1 MTTFCVADTGGLDA
15 ALIMFRASPENKQ
28 CSFLFVEGDSD
39 EKFWNARILE
49 KACCIVF
56 VVSFQKNN
64 QKQTGKAS
72 VIKNIS
78 DLNESKSRI
87 DGFLGIIDNDFDAL
101 MNLPSINNTCVTDSH
116 DLETLLLSS
125 PRVFKALLAE
135 YGDSQLIADFEKKAQ
150 KCIQDYLIELA
161 LPFAQI
167 EWLKQHLQPG
177 LELKELHKNNTLLI
191 PDKWCLNQIDL
202 HAFAN
207 TKGIDITS
215 KQSRQLL
222 EKMDHVNPWLLCN
235 GHTMIDILSLGFQK
249 GALGKNKQAT
259 SDNISSY
266 IRGVMDKIELY
277 QTELCQSIFNWQVNH
292 PPYQVLP

>member
-1 MTTFCVADTGGLDA
+1 MKTFCVADTGGLDA

-78 DLNESKSRI
+78 DLNESKSRL

-202 HAFAN
+202 HTFAN

>member
-101 MNLPSINNTCVTDSH
+101 MNLSSINNTCVTDSH

-135 YGDSQLIADFEKKAQ
+135 YGDSQLIADFEKKVQ

-202 HAFAN
+202 HTFAN

>member
-202 HAFAN
+202 HTFAN

-235 GHTMIDILSLGFQK
+235 GHIMIDILSFGFQK

-266 IRGVMDKIELY
+266 IRGAMDKIELY

>member
-101 MNLPSINNTCVTDSH
+101 MNLSSINNTCVTDSH

-202 HAFAN
+202 HTFAN

-235 GHTMIDILSLGFQK
+235 GHIMIDILSFGFQK

-266 IRGVMDKIELY
+266 IRGAMDKIELY

>member
-78 DLNESKSRI
+78 DLNESKSRL

-177 LELKELHKNNTLLI
+177 LELKELHKKNTLLI

-202 HAFAN
+202 HTFAN

-235 GHTMIDILSLGFQK
+235 GHIMIDILSFGFQK

-266 IRGVMDKIELY
+266 IRGAMDKIELY